1 MTHELLWSVE
11 RRVVKQYIGSFFDL
25 FAELLEAFHNNRGIY
40 FPFYNVRIQVVVPS
54 QKTSD
59 VETTAMRGCW
69 NGNDRANWLPS
80 IRNRR
85 SQAKTTDITIPY
97 RTYATR
103 FLLLQ
108 PLDERF
114 TALVLL
120 WIRTFLW
127 SLFDTLPDI
136 AVFFTRR
143 LLVLVRTRLDVSCSR
158 RWTTLLIALG
168 CCSR

>member
-25 FAELLEAFHNNRGIY
+25 FTELLEAFHNNRCIY
-40 FPFYNVRIQVVVPS
+40 FPFCNVRIQVVVPI

-143 LLVLVRTRLDVSCSR
+143 LMVLVLTRLDVSCSR
-158 RWTTLLIALG
+158 RWTTFLISLG

>member
-1 MTHELLWSVE
+1 ME

-25 FAELLEAFHNNRGIY
+25 FPELLEAFHNNRGIY
-40 FPFYNVRIQVVVPS
+40 FPFYTVRIQVVVPI

-127 SLFDTLPDI
+127 SLCDTLPDI

-143 LLVLVRTRLDVSCSR
+143 LMVLVLTRLDVSCSR

>member
-1 MTHELLWSVE
+1 ME

-25 FAELLEAFHNNRGIY
+25 FTELLEAFHNNRGIY

-127 SLFDTLPDI
+127 SLCDTLPAI

-158 RWTTLLIALG
+158 RWTTFLISLG